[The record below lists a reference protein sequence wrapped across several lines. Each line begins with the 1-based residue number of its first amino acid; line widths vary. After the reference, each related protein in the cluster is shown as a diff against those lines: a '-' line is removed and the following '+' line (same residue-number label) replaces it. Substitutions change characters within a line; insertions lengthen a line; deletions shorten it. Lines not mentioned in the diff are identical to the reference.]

1 MKHAII
7 LAHPEPDSFNAS
19 VANTYAQAV
28 RVRGHEAIVR
38 DLYAIGFDPC
48 LKANER
54 PDKPDQVVAPDV
66 AAERALL
73 ADADVFVLIY
83 PIWFGSTPAILKGY
97 IERVFNQGFAFDGFQ
112 VGQMRPLLTGRRL
125 LSFTSSGSTNAWL
138 DEAGL
143 RLSLRYVI
151 DGYLSRIFGL
161 ELIEHVHFPS
171 ISPGLGERWVLENL
185 ALVRT
190 KAAGHFG

>member
-19 VANTYAQAV
+19 VAKTYAQAI
-28 RVRGHEAIVR
+28 RVRGHDAIVR

-54 PDKPDQVVAPDV
+54 PDKPGQVIAPDV
-66 AAERALL
+66 AAERALI

-125 LSFTSSGSTNAWL
+125 LSFTSSGATNAWL

-161 ELIEHVHFPS
+161 ELIEHIHFPS
-171 ISPGLGERWVLENL
+171 FSPGLDERWVLENL
-185 ALVRT
+185 ALVRA
-190 KAAGHFG
+190 KAAEHFG

>member
-7 LAHPEPDSFNAS
+7 LAHPEADSFNAS
-19 VANTYAQAV
+19 VAKTYAQAI
-28 RVRGHEAIVR
+28 RLRGHDAIVR

-54 PDKPDQVVAPDV
+54 PDKPGQVIAPDV

-97 IERVFNQGFAFDGFQ
+97 IERVFNQGFAFDQFET
-112 VGQMRPLLTGRRL
+112 GQMRPLLAGRRL
-125 LSFTSSGSTNAWL
+125 ISFTSSGATNAWL

-143 RLSLRYVI
+143 RLSLRYVV

-161 ELIEHVHFPS
+161 EVVEHVHFPS

-185 ALVRT
+185 ATVRN
-190 KAAGHFG
+190 KVAEHFG

>member
-97 IERVFNQGFAFDGFQ
+97 IERVFNQGFAFDQFAT
-112 VGQMRPLLTGRRL
+112 GQMRPLLGGRQL
-125 LSFTSSGSTNAWL
+125 ISFTSSGATNAWL
-138 DEAGL
+138 DEAGV
-143 RLSLRYVI
+143 RLSLRYVV
-151 DGYLSRIFGL
+151 DGYLSKIFGL
-161 ELIEHVHFPS
+161 EIVEHVHFPS

-185 ALVRT
+185 ATVRS
-190 KAAGHFG
+190 KVAEHFG